1 MKIGFIGAGNV
12 GFSLG
17 KYLVSNNIDIEGY
30 YSINREDTLKASQF
44 TDTECYS
51 TIEDIVYVCDTL
63 FLTVNDDALNQVID
77 ELIKLKLNNKI
88 LIHTSGAKSSSIFR
102 DLNDNNYCYSL
113 HPIYAFND
121 KYESY
126 KGLNLA
132 AFTLEGNDIH
142 INDIKE
148 LFIGLGNKVAVIDK
162 DNKAKY
168 HTSCVMISNLV
179 TGLID
184 IAFEN
189 INDIGIDDPSIFYPL
204 ILNNINNIINYG
216 TVKALTGPVV
226 RNDIGTIE
234 GHLNV
239 LSDNDKKIYA
249 LLSERLIDIS
259 KKKNNNDYQK
269 LESLL
274 EENV

>member
-17 KYLVSNNIDIEGY
+17 KYLVSNNIDIKGY
-30 YSINREDTLKASQF
+30 YSINREDALKASQF

-102 DLNDNNYCYSL
+102 ELNDNNYCYSL

-132 AFTLEGNDIH
+132 SFTLEGNDIH
-142 INDIKE
+142 IDDIRK
-148 LFIGLGNKVAVIDK
+148 LFLRLGNKVAVIDK
-162 DNKAKY
+162 NNKAKY
-168 HTSCVMISNLV
+168 HASCVMISNLV

-184 IAFEN
+184 MAFEN

-204 ILNNINNIINYG
+204 ILNNINNIINCG

-226 RNDIGTIE
+226 RNDIGTVE